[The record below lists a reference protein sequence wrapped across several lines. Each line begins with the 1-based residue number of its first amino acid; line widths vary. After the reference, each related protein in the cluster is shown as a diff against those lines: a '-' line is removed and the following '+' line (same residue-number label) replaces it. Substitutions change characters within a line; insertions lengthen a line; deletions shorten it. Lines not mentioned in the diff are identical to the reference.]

1 MNDEHQLPREKLE
14 THGVQALS
22 DEELIAVILRS
33 GTKNASVF
41 KASRD
46 LMERYKDLITLAD
59 AGMIAIS
66 HLYRV

>member
-14 THGVQALS
+14 TQGAQALS

-46 LMERYKDLITLAD
+46 LM
-59 AGMIAIS
+59 
-66 HLYRV
+66 